1 MLEVVKPT
9 PDGRAIFGEVIERLL
24 NGDMR
29 DRKNSRDWT
38 YVEELARQMLLNP
51 EKAAEL
57 TAKASAPG
65 CLPGIKAS
73 VERAAALNAQKLA
86 ILATAERCKTWGG
99 SLRPAKGEP
108 VFFRDLPHR
117 LYRPYW
123 TEENPGN
130 PRRDEHVYM
139 PLNRDGAPFGEEG
152 GRRGDFAYH
161 PAQAWHFR
169 RDPDEIGIL
178 IKDDRSA
185 AEWPYKRNSLYA
197 IKDLKGIADG
207 AFLAVYRKRLRRL
220 LAEAVPGVGGLSL

>member
-1 MLEVVKPT
+1 MLATIYE
-9 PDGRAIFGEVIERLL
+9 DAIERLL
-24 NGDMR
+24 DGDMK
-29 DRKNSRDWT
+29 DTKNSHGWT
-38 YVEELARQMLLNP
+38 YIEQLAKDLFERPEE
-51 EKAAEL
+51 AAKL
-57 TAKASAPG
+57 TAMARLPGVKAS
-65 CLPGIKAS
+65 I
-73 VERAAALNAQKLA
+73 ERAAALNAPKLA

-123 TEENPGN
+123 SEENPGN
-130 PRRDEHVYM
+130 PRHDERVFM

-152 GRRGDFAYH
+152 GRRGDFGYN

-169 RDPDEIGIL
+169 RDPAELGIL
-178 IKDDRSA
+178 FKNDLCS
-185 AEWPYKRNSLYA
+185 AEWPYKRNSLYV
-197 IKDLKGIADG
+197 IKDLKGVADS